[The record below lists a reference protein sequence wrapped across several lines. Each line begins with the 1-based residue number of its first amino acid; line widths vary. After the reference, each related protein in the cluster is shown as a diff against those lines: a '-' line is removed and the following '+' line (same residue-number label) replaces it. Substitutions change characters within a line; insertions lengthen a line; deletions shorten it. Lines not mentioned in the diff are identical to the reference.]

1 MKMNRGVIFS
11 LCAALAAM
19 ASPALAA
26 VNVQLNLRYTDPA
39 NATGGGTWQLLV
51 KSTAGEGVA
60 GIKVN
65 INGSLG
71 VTGVDLPA
79 GQITSTGAA
88 WNNTDDVF
96 RYQLIAAGVTEVVAG
111 SDLAPV
117 PSAGQLTVGNGGNG
131 NVAVDDLF
139 TNGSTA
145 SAWNNSSLIASGSWT
160 GARPSIA
167 VTELNVFSGTTAVAG
182 TVGTVVTR
190 GDSVGVDGLRPGDAN
205 RDGRVNQLDV
215 SILASNFNGTSKT
228 WDTADFNSTGNV
240 NQLDVSILA
249 GNFNTAAP
257 SPAAVAAVASVPE
270 PSAIMICAL
279 MGLVGLGVRAKSNR

>member
-1 MKMNRGVIFS
+1 MIFS

-65 INGSLG
+65 INGALG

-79 GQITSTGAA
+79 AQITSTSAA

-167 VTELNVFSGTTAVAG
+167 VTELNVFSGTTPIAG
-182 TVGTVVTR
+182 TLGTVVTR
-190 GDSVGVDGLRPGDAN
+190 GDSVGVDGLKPGDAN
-205 RDGRVNQLDV
+205 RDGRVNLSDFA
-215 SILASNFNGTSKT
+215 ILSANYNNPAASKT
-228 WDTADFNSTGNV
+228 WDQGDFNSSVGGV
-240 NQLDVSILA
+240 NEVNLSDFAILSA
-249 GNFNTAAP
+249 NYLQASP
-257 SPAAVAAVASVPE
+257 SPAASAAVGAVPE
-270 PSAIMICAL
+270 PASVGL
-279 MGLVGLGVRAKSNR
+279 VLVGLLGAAFASRRK